1 MENQSNCKSSFDN
14 VNKIVSDTNVDL
26 LNKINDP
33 IEKKRIKRKASDIYE
48 KNALSSAK
56 RKKSNVENISNCKS
70 SFDNVDKI
78 VCDANVD
85 LLNKIND
92 PIEKK

>member
-1 MENQSNCKSSFDN
+1 VENQSNCKSSFDN

>member
-1 MENQSNCKSSFDN
+1 VENQPNCKSSFDN